1 MNEPVEIPEFGT
13 AEEALSYAF
22 RMEGKLIH
30 PKNIY
35 ETVIKGTN
43 PADLTIQDKIIQGSM
58 IRACAFEAMLPI
70 QIKIIIAE
78 FTMPVN
84 DLYNKKEMALAGL
97 ANLFKKDT
105 DRAIDKHF
113 VIDTLRLSLSNRSHH
128 AINWW
133 IQHTSTPSRTM
144 YRVAKEIKEF
154 SETWQGSALNHASV
168 NLAGKGYI
176 P

>member
-1 MNEPVEIPEFGT
+1 MNDPAEIPEFDS
-13 AEEALSYAF
+13 AAEALSYAF
-22 RMEGKLIH
+22 RMEGKQIH

-58 IRACAFEAMLPI
+58 IRACVFDKMLPI

-84 DLYNKKEMALAGL
+84 DLYAKKEMALAGL
-97 ANLFKKDT
+97 ANLFKRDT
-105 DRAIDKHF
+105 DRTIDKHF
-113 VIDTLRLSLSNRSHH
+113 IIDTLRLSLSNRSHH
-128 AINWW
+128 SINWW
-133 IQHTSTPSRTM
+133 IQHVSTPSRTM
-144 YRVAKEIKEF
+144 YRYAKQITEF
-154 SETWQGSALNHASV
+154 SQTWQGSALNHAAV